1 MKHPVR
7 DRILIFILAVLML
20 ACAAALVLL
29 TLGMIPMDLI
39 TWAVNFAQS
48 GIVEK
53 AIVWAIALIVALY
66 ALGMIGIILPGRS
79 KHKKPFA
86 TINGES
92 GAVNISVKAIESLVQ
107 KCLQAHPELSVVSSS
122 IRSDGDSVRITLHI
136 TLLEDISIPLA
147 VNALQKEI
155 RQYVQSCAG
164 VEISDVRVFVDT
176 VKKEHVDSPYRVPGV
191 ATIAQPLS
199 EKKEETTAAVQEAA
213 AAEEVA
219 EVVEAAE
226 AAEAV
231 EASAEEAPAAEMEE
245 APAAEETAAE
255 IEAAETE
262 AEEES
267 EASAQM

>member
-213 AAEEVA
+213 AAEEVT

-226 AAEAV
+226 AV
-231 EASAEEAPAAEMEE
+231 KASAEEAPAAEMEE